1 MYIDEIRDYT
11 LALDQQVEEC
21 FPFGEETFV
30 YKIAG
35 KIFLLMSF
43 DNAQLRINVKC
54 NPDKAVELREQ
65 YASIIP
71 GYHMNKKHWN
81 TLIIDGS
88 LPAGLIKECIRH
100 SYLLVVKRK

>member
-30 YKIAG
+30 YKISG